1 MVGGSGYPRF
11 MSAPETSARTSTGTA
26 RSAAPANRPST
37 RQRVVLAVFV
47 AWTAYVWASRIANA
61 LGSDTESTGGKI
73 FSTVLSIALLALAA
87 AVVTVMVRSWK
98 APLTVGGAKVLAVAA
113 GATIIVWLIRVP
125 QILMTDHGPEVN
137 GTAFNIVHTM
147 LGVVSVVLAALVWQI
162 AVPVLRSK
170 GEGRR

>member
-1 MVGGSGYPRF
+1 MGGCGYPRF
-11 MSAPETSARTSTGTA
+11 MSAPDTSARTSTGTA
-26 RSAAPANRPST
+26 RSATPTSRLST
-37 RQRVVLAVFV
+37 RQRVVLVVFV
-47 AWTAYVWASRIANA
+47 AWTAYVWASRIVNA

-73 FSTVLSIALLALAA
+73 FSTVLSVVLLALAVG
-87 AVVTVMVRSWK
+87 VVTVLVRSWK
-98 APLTVGGAKVLAVAA
+98 APLTAGGAKVLAVAA
-113 GATIIVWLIRVP
+113 GATIVVWLIRVP
-125 QILMTDHGPEVN
+125 QILMTDHGPDVN